1 MPKRTVLSLLAIFF
15 LCLIILPGCDLME
28 NLFPGKF
35 SSAPKVTGKTTT
47 ATTPAAD
54 SGEPVLGTVLAR
66 VNNAVIT
73 LESFDEK
80 VKNVEALSPDIKIN
94 TLDAKKAYLNDL
106 VTQELLLQ
114 EARARGI
121 DKKKDI
127 KDAIDEFKKQV
138 LVRQLV
144 MDETTG
150 IAIEPS
156 EIETFYNQYKK
167 EFAAP
172 EEIKA
177 REIVVSSEAAAK
189 EILIS
194 LLQGGDFVAI
204 AKERSIAPSAGSGGD
219 LGIVKK
225 GAKFDKFYEVIST
238 LEPGQVSQI
247 FKGPEGFYIV
257 KVDQKKGGTVPPLTE
272 VYDQIKNG
280 LLQQKTAA
288 RIQELTEK
296 IKREAKIDIKEDI
309 LR

>member
-1 MPKRTVLSLLAIFF
+1 MTKRKVLPLLAILFGF
-15 LCLIILPGCDLME
+15 SILPGCDLMQ
-28 NLFPGKF
+28 NLSPGTF
-35 SSAPKVTGKTTT
+35 VSGPKVAGKT
-47 ATTPAAD
+47 APATPAAET
-54 SGEPVLGTVLAR
+54 GEPVLGTVLAR
-66 VNNAVIT
+66 VNNVVIT
-73 LESFDEK
+73 LENFDEK
-80 VKNVEALSPDIKIN
+80 IKNIEALSPDYKIN

-121 DKKKDI
+121 DKKKEI
-127 KDAIDEFKKQV
+127 KDAIEEFKKQV

-150 IAIEPS
+150 IVIEPA
-156 EIETFYNQYKK
+156 EIESFYNQYKK

-172 EEIKA
+172 EEIRA

-194 LLQGGDFVAI
+194 LLQGGDFAAV
-204 AKERSIAPSAGSGGD
+204 AKERSIAASAAQGGD

-225 GAKFDKFYEVIST
+225 GDKFDKFYEVIST

-247 FKGPEGFYIV
+247 FKGPEGFYIA

-280 LLQQKTAA
+280 LLQQKTAT

-296 IKREAKIDIKEDI
+296 IKREAKIELKEG
-309 LR
+309 LLS